1 MPRPILLSYAR
12 MRDFRVL
19 SLITPVSYRR
29 IKGVSR
35 FADANGWSLTI
46 HDRLF
51 GRQPATTYDGVIVA
65 LRENEDAI
73 RYVRAI
79 RRKRIPVV
87 DITIEHPEI
96 RIPRVISDHRDIGLQ
111 AGRHFTEH
119 GFASAAWFSTRW
131 SHVHK
136 LRYEGLCEACR
147 ARSHSATVE
156 KFVSCDERETRRWA
170 VSLRKPIA
178 VLTYD
183 ETDAQLFLNI
193 CLDAQIA
200 VPDEI
205 AILAIGDDPI
215 VTGHQAVPLSCIK
228 LNPERNGYAA
238 AALLDRLMRG
248 GPAPSAPI
256 MIKPDGITVR
266 QSTDT
271 YANTNPVVRKAL
283 LYIRDNM
290 NRPFGVEQIAEALG
304 ESRSR
309 IDKICAARLGHSLG
323 KEILL
328 RRLAEARR
336 LLENTDLQVAQI
348 AAACGFC
355 SSAYFVER
363 FRAAIGLTP
372 RRWRIAHTLGPTSHR
387 QITQH

>member
-1 MPRPILLSYAR
+1 MEN
-12 MRDFRVL
+12 FRVL

-65 LRENEDAI
+65 LRENEQTM
-73 RYVRAI
+73 RYVRAM

-96 RIPRVISDHRDIGLQ
+96 RVPRVISDHRDVGFQ
-111 AGRHFTEH
+111 AGRHFMEH
-119 GFASAAWFSTRW
+119 GFASVAWFSTRW

-136 LRYEGLCEACR
+136 LRYEGLCDACGVHPPP
-147 ARSHSATVE
+147 AVVE
-156 KFVSCDERETRRWA
+156 RFVSNDVRAARKWA
-170 VSLRKPIA
+170 FTMHKPVA

-215 VTGHQAVPLSCIK
+215 VTGHQAVPLSSIR

-248 GPAPSAPI
+248 GTAPSSPV

-266 QSTDT
+266 RSTDT
-271 YANTNPVVRKAL
+271 YADTNPIIRKAL

-290 NRPFGVEQIAEALG
+290 SRPFGVEQIVDALG

-309 IDKICAARLGHSLG
+309 MDKICAAGLGHSLG

-336 LLENTDLQVAQI
+336 LLENTDLQIAQI
-348 AAACGFC
+348 ATACGFC

-363 FRAAIGLTP
+363 FRAATGLPP
-372 RRWRIAHTLGPTSHR
+372 RRWRIAHGISS
-387 QITQH
+387 